1 MVGLKFN
8 NNLTSDAASRGGF
21 TIDFEPS
28 LAIMAGRYDTLGI
41 EIQKFKTP
49 LQRAVKQVML
59 KSIATNFAS
68 GGRPPWEGLS
78 AGTLQKR
85 PGGRPLIDTG
95 NLSNVASSEGIWTIT
110 DKSATVRS
118 LPGAEYGGIH
128 QSGASFSTRAGSG
141 GSSTTLSGGS
151 WVKVGR
157 SKKWTPNKSASKR
170 TAKGGSGTIPQ
181 RKFLVIQ
188 PEDGKAIEE
197 VFAKWLA
204 QISNLSQFSR

>member
-1 MVGLKFN
+1 MAGLKFN

-78 AGTLQKR
+78 AETLKRR
-85 PGGRPLIDTG
+85 PGGRPLVDTG

-128 QSGASFSTRAGSG
+128 QSGASFGTRAGSG
-141 GSSTTLSGGS
+141 GGTALSGGS

-157 SKKWTPNKSASKR
+157 SKKWVPNKSASKR
-170 TAKGGSGTIPQ
+170 TTKGGSGTIPQ

-204 QISNLSQFSR
+204 QISNLSQFRR